1 MILELDIL
9 KVRSGHE
16 MKFVSPSSLVRRV
29 FNSAYEKAC

>member
-16 MKFVSPSSLVRRV
+16 MKFVSPSSLVKRM
-29 FNSAYEKAC
+29 FNNEYEKAC